1 VPENPPPAPGTWGA
15 CRFCGVAVPA
25 GASHCEICGADRPL
39 SAAEIPGAP
48 RAVRRRLKLA
58 GWLRSTIVVVVI
70 AGLTYAIVSAELAGP
85 PVLTGDPLTTAG
97 TYDLAPGN
105 YTYLSGEINGG
116 DYVLG
121 NFTSIDPAGTEIALA
136 VYNTSGWDVFAAH
149 GAATPVW
156 TLPATY
162 DGRIIYS
169 PLVTDTYYFVFSNPY
184 AASTHLSIEV
194 YITTTYESNSGDD
207 GFA

>member
-1 VPENPPPAPGTWGA
+1 VAETEPAPGTWGA

-25 GASHCEICGADRPL
+25 GATKCEICGADRPL
-39 SAAEIPGAP
+39 SAAEIPNAP
-48 RAVRRRLKLA
+48 RSVRRRLKVT
-58 GWLRSTIVVVVI
+58 GFLRSVIVVVVI
-70 AGLTYAIVSAELAGP
+70 AGLAYAIISAELSGP

-97 TYDLAPGN
+97 TYTLGPGN
-105 YTYLSGEINGG
+105 FTVLSGEINGG

-121 NFTSIDPAGTEIALA
+121 NFTSVNPAGTNISLS
-136 VYNTSGWDVFAAH
+136 VYNTSGWAAFAAH
-149 GAATPVW
+149 SPATPVW
-156 TLPATY
+156 TLPSTY

-169 PLVTDTYYFVFSNPY
+169 PLVTDNYYFVFENLYPVS
-184 AASTHLSIEV
+184 SHLTVQV